1 MGNTGSS
8 RRRHQR
14 SHRNHPA
21 LPPQLSPQPEITA
34 NRYVFA
40 AATAYT
46 SAYPNPNQPYYYNY
60 NGHYPPVP
68 VPLSG
73 SYTRLHRAGGAIP
86 NWVGGHQP
94 CGVAPPPP
102 APYVEHQ
109 KAITIRNDVNIKKET
124 LRVEPDEEN
133 PGKFLVAFTFDA
145 TAAGRLYMFHF
156 IQFPELQLWMFGSVV
171 VGGRGWV
178 AECLVPLTMINLHL
192 LLLAVHL
199 VMYAQSPKVYS
210 QRESTSK
217 SGSKLSIS
225 ITVVFFGKEGISGD
239 LITVK
244 EGVIEPVTV
253 SFQQGLDQKF
263 KQPSGTGIDFS
274 MFEETEL
281 MQESDIKVCP
291 LLVKAGAYPL
301 DHSQSEGNLTGNS
314 QITQAVFEKEKGVQ
328 QVRVVKQILWAE
340 GMRYELQE
348 IFGIGNSV
356 DDNAD
361 GTDSGKECVICLS
374 EPRDTTVLPCRHMCM
389 CGGCAKV
396 LRFQMN
402 RCPICRQPVE
412 QLLEIKVR
420 CSMKVWRPCFGSN
433 AMLLMWMLHW
443 K

>member
-145 TAAGRLYMFHF
+145 TAAG
-156 IQFPELQLWMFGSVV
+156 
-171 VGGRGWV
+171 
-178 AECLVPLTMINLHL
+178 
-192 LLLAVHL
+192 
-199 VMYAQSPKVYS
+199 
-210 QRESTSK
+210 
-217 SGSKLSIS
+217 S

-412 QLLEIKVR
+412 QLLEIKVNNK
-420 CSMKVWRPCFGSN
+420 SDV
-433 AMLLMWMLHW
+433 
-443 K
+443 

>member
-1 MGNTGSS
+1 MRWQESQGSLLSGFPNGSQLLTPPSAQSIPKSKEMGNTGSS

-145 TAAGRLYMFHF
+145 TAAG
-156 IQFPELQLWMFGSVV
+156 
-171 VGGRGWV
+171 
-178 AECLVPLTMINLHL
+178 
-192 LLLAVHL
+192 
-199 VMYAQSPKVYS
+199 
-210 QRESTSK
+210 
-217 SGSKLSIS
+217 S

-412 QLLEIKVR
+412 QLLEIKVNNK
-420 CSMKVWRPCFGSN
+420 SDV
-433 AMLLMWMLHW
+433 
-443 K
+443 